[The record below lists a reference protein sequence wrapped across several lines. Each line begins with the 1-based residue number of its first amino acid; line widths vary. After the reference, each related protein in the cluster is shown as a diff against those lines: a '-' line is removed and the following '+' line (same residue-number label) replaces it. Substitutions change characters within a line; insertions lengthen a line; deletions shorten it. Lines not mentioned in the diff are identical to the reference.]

1 MQNIITFYLQNLFYC
16 VELLFIKNINIQEK
30 CIKLNNNK

>member
-1 MQNIITFYLQNLFYC
+1 MQNIIIFYLQNLFYR
-16 VELLFIKNINIQEK
+16 VKLLFIKNINIWEE